1 MRARGVVLGVVLS
14 VVAAC
19 DGFVPSAVQ
28 TVPSPLGA
36 GVIGPGLSALAI
48 DNGTELTVQL
58 SVNGR
63 LVGSFA
69 PGTRSDSGALV
80 DAVDALAC
88 RGADGRRSAAPEL
101 RRPPRGHRPDR
112 GWRPRGG
119 CPGRPVLWPP
129 RCVVRAADGRS
140 GARTGSVGRLR
151 GVTQPDARYDDT
163 FLVASNRIAVN
174 DRRPTVQACGC
185 SVWSN
190 IGGSS
195 RPQRAARKP

>member
-69 PGTRSDSGALV
+69 PGTRSDPVHWSMPSMPWHVEARTAGGRLLLSYDVLPGGIGRTAGGVHGA
-80 DAVDALAC
+80 
-88 RGADGRRSAAPEL
+88 
-101 RRPPRGHRPDR
+101 
-112 GWRPRGG
+112 
-119 CPGRPVLWPP
+119 
-129 RCVVRAADGRS
+129 
-140 GARTGSVGRLR
+140 GARVDLSCGRL
-151 GVTQPDARYDDT
+151 D
-163 FLVASNRIAVN
+163 
-174 DRRPTVQACGC
+174 
-185 SVWSN
+185 VWS
-190 IGGSS
+190 GPPMAGPAPGPGQSGDCE
-195 RPQRAARKP
+195 A